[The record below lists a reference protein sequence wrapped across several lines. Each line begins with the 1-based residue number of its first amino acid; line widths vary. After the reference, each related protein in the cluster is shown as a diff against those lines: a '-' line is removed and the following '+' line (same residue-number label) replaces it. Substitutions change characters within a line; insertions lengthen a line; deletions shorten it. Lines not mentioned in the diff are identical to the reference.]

1 MSKKN
6 ILVYLFIAIMQL
18 PYMIQWEHYI
28 TITHLLRKEKW
39 NYNLSGDNYTHCY
52 LIHKAPY
59 SSFNSKEISFSLP
72 LSSDEI
78 IQPTSPTKNKEILLS
93 LSFLLR
99 APPFFHFG

>member
-1 MSKKN
+1 MSRKN
-6 ILVYLFIAIMQL
+6 ILTILLVFALQF
-18 PYMIQWEHYI
+18 PYILQWEHYL
-28 TITHLLRKEKW
+28 TTTHLAPQKNLK
-39 NYNLSGDNYTHCY
+39 YNLSDDNYTHCY

-72 LSSDEI
+72 LSTDEI
-78 IQPTSPTKNKEILLS
+78 IQPTFPTKNKEILLS